1 MHQLTHVFAFDLDAD
16 KLAKWAD
23 SSTEVFHGEANILA
37 DETARGY
44 NSKIITTPKVV
55 IESQAHFD

>member
-37 DETARGY
+37 DETARG
-44 NSKIITTPKVV
+44 
-55 IESQAHFD
+55 